1 MSIFILSEKNSKE
14 KKNLD
19 LVLVITMTE
28 MANVRKITGSRTK
41 QPTTFWPKHEHN
53 NKTKSQPRAHTFY
66 RKKING
72 TREKK
77 NNTTEETTMK
87 IPSSKAPAFVRN
99 FLSFCNEFI

>member
-14 KKNLD
+14 QKKNLD
-19 LVLVITMTE
+19 LVLVITVTE

-77 NNTTEETTMK
+77 KQHYRRNNDENTIVKSARVCTK
-87 IPSSKAPAFVRN
+87 
-99 FLSFCNEFI
+99 LSFVL